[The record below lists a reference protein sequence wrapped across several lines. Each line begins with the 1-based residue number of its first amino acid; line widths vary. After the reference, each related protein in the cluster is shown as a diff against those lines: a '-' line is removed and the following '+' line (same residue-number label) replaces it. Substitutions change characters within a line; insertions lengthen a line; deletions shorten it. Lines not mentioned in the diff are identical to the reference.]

1 MKPTAVVV
9 TALSIISPS
18 LAALAAAGPSA
29 HHPQVSGPITMWV
42 QPHGAHGELV
52 DIAEF
57 ILDWPS
63 MMDGA
68 DRPVTGG
75 NVLYT
80 VEIFEVPDPG
90 MEPAPQDVNDL
101 LSDAP
106 PVPVDDVYDTSSVP
120 VTSSST
126 PTTQA

>member
-1 MKPTAVVV
+1 MTNPVIVG
-9 TALSIISPS
+9 ALN
-18 LAALAAAGPSA
+18 L
-29 HHPQVSGPITMWV
+29 H
-42 QPHGAHGELV
+42 
-52 DIAEF
+52 
-57 ILDWPS
+57 
-63 MMDGA
+63 
-68 DRPVTGG
+68 
-75 NVLYT
+75 T